1 MGDSL
6 NQGLYL
12 DGLPIPERDQPRE
25 KVKRCKA
32 FARSTGSPCNAS
44 AMANGRCRNHG
55 GLSTGPKTSLGKTV
69 VSEGAKSRYLA
80 GHEKALES
88 GYKRWLESGGREV
101 LSKLAKRRWRLL
113 SAINNGQFRNE
124 YARTRH
130 GVKRLGRLP
139 AEIAG
144 G

>member
-1 MGDSL
+1 MTTKPTRKSCD
-6 NQGLYL
+6 
-12 DGLPIPERDQPRE
+12 ER
-25 KVKRCKA
+25 CGCY
-32 FARSTGSPCNAS
+32 ARSTGLTCQAR
-44 AMANGRCRNHG
+44 ALANGRCGNHG

-80 GHEKALES
+80 GHGKALKS

-113 SAINNGQFRNE
+113 KALNNCQFRNE